1 LGRFDSATILGV
13 DARGGHR
20 LAAFPGYRI
29 SIRRSGLIWRQA
41 FEEAL

>member
-13 DARGGHR
+13 DAPRGHQI
-20 LAAFPGYRI
+20 AAFHGYRI

>member
-1 LGRFDSATILGV
+1 M
-13 DARGGHR
+13 
-20 LAAFPGYRI
+20 AAFHGYRI